1 MARRL
6 FFPIC
11 LLIPAALF
19 LLAGAKCPAAPQEN
33 GLESVPGADM
43 TVYDLYLTLRE
54 TDPDQA
60 MEYAELFLT
69 RLDSTRFHPDIAAM
83 EAELADY
90 YERERFQFS
99 KSIRWKERML
109 GHPEISTDE
118 KTAAEIEYD
127 LARLYYKKGQYH
139 RTLAYTTEAHAK
151 FIRQKDTLSILECN
165 NLLGVVYYV
174 CQDYEQADKYF
185 QAYAKG
191 VRQLNDSTNLVLALN
206 NSAVLN
212 ILQDSAKTRKL
223 IEESIRLCRRM
234 NDTVRLCRL
243 YFNIVADGI
252 NNGNY
257 PKAYEY
263 LRQTVPLLGNI
274 ETFGTYYHYLGI
286 LQFLEGRFPEAA
298 DNLNRAVSY
307 YEQGE
312 FDEMMLYCLD
322 ALQDIY
328 AQTGKYELAWKA
340 LDRYRRLRYQS
351 SREEVYLELFRTHND
366 IKLKTEEE
374 ALRER
379 KNRMTL
385 LLTSSSLILVI
396 ISLTVSMMLRRKSY
410 LIRERESELRNEHE
424 ILEIRK
430 MQQFQIDRMTEEV
443 ISRLQRTAL
452 ETKDSVSRQR
462 ISQLCS
468 DLRNSKDEGK
478 WKEVAQYIP
487 EFNSVFFQKL
497 VHDFPELSVNER
509 RLCALLNLNLTTK
522 EISEITRQSPH
533 SINIARTRLRSKL
546 GITGSSTS
554 IQEFLAKYNQ

>member
-6 FFPIC
+6 FFPPCI
-11 LLIPAALF
+11 LIPAVLF
-19 LLAGAKCPAAPQEN
+19 LLAGAECFAAPEKNQ
-33 GLESVPGADM
+33 LETVPGADM
-43 TVYDLYLTLRE
+43 TVYDLYITLRE
-54 TDPDQA
+54 TDPDKA

-69 RLDSTRFHPDIAAM
+69 RLDSACFHPDIAEM
-83 EAELADY
+83 EAELSEY
-90 YERERFQFS
+90 YERKRFQFS

-109 GHPEISTDE
+109 SHPEIRSDE

-139 RTLAYTTEAHAK
+139 RTLAYTTEAYAK
-151 FIRQKDTLSILECN
+151 FLRQRDTLSILECN

-212 ILQDSAKTRKL
+212 ILQDSVKTRKL

-263 LRQTVPLLGNI
+263 LQSTVPLLGNI
-274 ETFGTYYHYLGI
+274 ETYGTYYHYLGI
-286 LQFLEGRFPEAA
+286 LQFLEGKSAEAA
-298 DNLNRAVSY
+298 DNLNRAISY

-328 AQTGKYELAWKA
+328 AQTGEYELAWKA
-340 LDRYRRLRYQS
+340 LDRYRRIRYRS

-443 ISRLQRTAL
+443 IGRLQRTAL
-452 ETKDSVSRQR
+452 ETRDAVSRQR
-462 ISQLCS
+462 IKQLCN

-533 SINIARTRLRSKL
+533 SINIARTRLRNKL
-546 GITGSSTS
+546 GITGSNTS
-554 IQEFLAKYNQ
+554 IQEFLAKYN